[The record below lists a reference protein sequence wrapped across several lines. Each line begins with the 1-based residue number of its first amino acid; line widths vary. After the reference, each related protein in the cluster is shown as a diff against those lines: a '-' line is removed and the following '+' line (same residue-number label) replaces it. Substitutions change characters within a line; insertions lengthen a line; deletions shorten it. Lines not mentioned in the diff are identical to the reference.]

1 MSDIYDWSPDYSIN
15 TPTDLGSN
23 WGDTSNPYDFDS
35 GYLGSNLPSI
45 NDSSQDWLNYFDN
58 TPGVNWGDNSGGI
71 NWGGIGGAL
80 GNLGSAVSGGI
91 NSAANLFGQGA
102 VGSQLMGLLGGG
114 YGIANQID
122 WQELLGQ
129 GRDLAGKTGSLIS
142 GYTPYTGEEAAG
154 LTDAQKQGIGYAP
167 GLMQQGNQWL
177 SSAGNYDPSQIQ
189 NYLNPY
195 TEGALSAAN
204 RLTSQNLTENILP
217 GVNSTF
223 TGAGQFGS
231 TRNAEFGN
239 RAIRDTQQAIADA
252 NAKGMVNAYGQAS
265 TDYRGM
271 LGQQGTLGQQAITQG
286 MGLAGTEQQNNQ
298 QQVEGALAAWQ
309 RNRTMPLD
317 MFKSW
322 SGGVGQFNPAGAG
335 TTANVFDPTKLGL

>member
-1 MSDIYDWSPDYSIN
+1 MKMSYDSNGFWTDTNDYS
-15 TPTDLGSN
+15 TDMGWLSQPDN
-23 WGDTSNPYDFDS
+23 SWIDSWG
-35 GYLGSNLPSI
+35 L
-45 NDSSQDWLNYFDN
+45 
-58 TPGVNWGDNSGGI
+58 GDNWMSNFDGDPGTVW
-71 NWGGIGGAL
+71 NPADNVGYEQSWLQSLGGAL
-80 GNLGSAVSGGI
+80 GGLGSAVGGGI
-91 NSAANLFGQGA
+91 NSLAGLFGQGA

-114 YGIANQID
+114 YGIKNQID

-142 GYTPYTGEEAAG
+142 GYTPYTGEEVAG

-167 GLMQQGNQWL
+167 GLMQKGNEWL
-177 SSAGNYDPSQIQ
+177 SGAGNYDPNKVQD
-189 NYLNPY
+189 YLNPY

-252 NAKGMVNAYGQAS
+252 NAKGMVGAYGQAS
-265 TDYRGM
+265 GDYMKM
-271 LGQQGTLGQQAITQG
+271 LQQQGTLGQQAITQG

-309 RNRTMPLD
+309 RNRQMPLD

-335 TTANVFDPTKLGL
+335 TIANVFDPTKLGL

>member
-1 MSDIYDWSPDYSIN
+1 MDDLPWGFTEDDLN
-15 TPTDLGSN
+15 WFTDPTDDFQ
-23 WGDTSNPYDFDS
+23 WGGFGDLS
-35 GYLGSNLPSI
+35 GQYGGLTEA
-45 NDSSQDWLNYFDN
+45 DLNYFSQA
-58 TPGVNWGDNSGGI
+58 GDNFDLTTYLNAANDPNSGLSGSTSFLSKLGSGISGGI
-71 NWGGIGGAL
+71 SSLAG
-80 GNLGSAVSGGI
+80 
-91 NSAANLFGQGA
+91 LFGQGA
-102 VGSQLMGLLGGG
+102 VGSNLMGLLGGA
-114 YGIANQID
+114 YGIKNQVD

-142 GYTPYTGEEAAG
+142 GYTPYTGTEVAG

-167 GLMQQGNQWL
+167 GLMQQGNKWL
-177 SSAGNYDPSQIQ
+177 SGAGDYDPNKVQD
-189 NYLNPY
+189 YLNPY

-252 NAKGMVNAYGQAS
+252 NAKSMVGAYGQAS
-265 TDYRGM
+265 GDYMKM
-271 LGQQGTLGQQAITQG
+271 LTNQGTLGQQAITQG
-286 MGLAGTEQQNNQ
+286 MGLTGTEQQNNQ

-322 SGGVGQFNPAGAG
+322 SGGVGNFNPAGAPG
-335 TTANVFDPTKLGL
+335 TTNVFDPTKLGI